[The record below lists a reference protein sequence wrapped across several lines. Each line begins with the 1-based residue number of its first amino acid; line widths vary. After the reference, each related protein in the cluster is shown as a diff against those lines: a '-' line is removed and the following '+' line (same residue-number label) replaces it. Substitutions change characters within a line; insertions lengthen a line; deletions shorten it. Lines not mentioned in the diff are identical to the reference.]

1 MKKNKFHLISQQPDI
16 DKIYLNAIDFY
27 EKNINFKKN
36 AGLNH
41 FNDCKAYIE

>member
-27 EKNINFKKN
+27 EKNINLKKKRRFKS
-36 AGLNH
+36 
-41 FNDCKAYIE
+41 F